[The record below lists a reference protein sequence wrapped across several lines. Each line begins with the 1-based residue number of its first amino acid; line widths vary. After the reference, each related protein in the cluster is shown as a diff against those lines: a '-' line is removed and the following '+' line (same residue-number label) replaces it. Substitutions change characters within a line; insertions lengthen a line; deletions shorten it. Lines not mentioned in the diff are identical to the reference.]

1 MRKKNS
7 LLRRAWRKLLHWRF
21 RQVRRAEGTGKRGPL
36 LEEVLGR
43 PLIVVPSVFDPKLL
57 RSGAFIGESLS
68 AVLVPP
74 GARVLDLGTGTGVAA
89 LIAAEWAQ
97 SVVAIDINPEAVRA
111 ARINTLLNRLETKID
126 VRLGDLFAPVAGERF
141 DVVLFNP
148 PFYRGEPR
156 DLRDRAW
163 RSPDLDH
170 RFARDL
176 GQHLKPGGHALVCLS
191 TDGDL
196 PFVDAL
202 GEAGFDVE
210 VVTERDLVN
219 EVLRLYRAW
228 PRASSR

>member
-21 RQVRRAEGTGKRGPL
+21 HRLRRAEETGKRGPL

-43 PLIVVPSVFDPKLL
+43 PLVVLPSVFNPKFL
-57 RSGAFIGESLS
+57 RTGAFVAESLS

-89 LIAAEWAQ
+89 LIAAEWAE

-148 PFYRGEPR
+148 PFYRGTPR
-156 DLRDRAW
+156 DFRDRAW
-163 RSPDLDH
+163 RSPDMDQ
-170 RFARDL
+170 RFAPEL
-176 GQHLKPGGHALVCLS
+176 GNHLEPGVTPSSASRRMGICGSSTRSARQASTSKSWLS
-191 TDGDL
+191 ATL
-196 PFVDAL
+196 
-202 GEAGFDVE
+202 
-210 VVTERDLVN
+210 
-219 EVLRLYRAW
+219 
-228 PRASSR
+228 